1 MTARRA
7 AAEGRAIAVLAEA
20 RATPGYMPDDE
31 GIALHLLARRAA
43 RSGLGPIV
51 EVGAYR
57 GRSTLYLASGVAMYR
72 DVGHPVRVYSV
83 DHHRGSEEMQAGWAH
98 HDSSLVDPS
107 TGRMDSLPAWRRAVE
122 RAGVEDLVV
131 AVVGDSA
138 AVASDWERPAS
149 LVLLDGGHG
158 RDVALADYGGW
169 APHVARGGW
178 LAIHD
183 VFPDPSDGG
192 RPPFECYLAAIADG
206 LLEEH
211 PASRGSLRVLRRR

>member
-83 DHHRGSEEMQAGWAH
+83 DHHRGSEEMQAG
-98 HDSSLVDPS
+98 
-107 TGRMDSLPAWRRAVE
+107 
-122 RAGVEDLVV
+122 
-131 AVVGDSA
+131 
-138 AVASDWERPAS
+138 
-149 LVLLDGGHG
+149 
-158 RDVALADYGGW
+158 
-169 APHVARGGW
+169 
-178 LAIHD
+178 
-183 VFPDPSDGG
+183 
-192 RPPFECYLAAIADG
+192 
-206 LLEEH
+206 
-211 PASRGSLRVLRRR
+211 